1 MSDTIRDR
9 APRPLDKA
17 GDGGPG
23 DPDRRVGA
31 SPHAPARPRWQ
42 VITAALILLL
52 GMVGTVWWALDRPDD
67 IRAGSTA
74 VDAQGMAARYG
85 IDVNLLAVTA
95 AGGMIQLRYQVVDP
109 DKADRVVHEPSL
121 APVLIIEET
130 GETIIMN
137 SPPHHHGSEMELG
150 GTYFFLMANANNAI
164 HQGTLVTLLIG
175 DARLEHI
182 TAQG

>member
-1 MSDTIRDR
+1 MTDITLPGRDR
-9 APRPLDKA
+9 YLPDGSP
-17 GDGGPG
+17 DGGG
-23 DPDRRVGA
+23 DADRRTEA
-31 SPHAPARPRWQ
+31 SPRASVRPRWLV
-42 VITAALILLL
+42 VIAVLALIL
-52 GMVGTVWWALDRPDD
+52 GTAVAARWAFDRPDD

-95 AGGMIQLRYQVVDP
+95 AGGMVQLRYQVVDP
-109 DKADRVVHEPSL
+109 DKADRVVHDPSL
-121 APVLIIEET
+121 APVLIVEKT

-137 SPPHHHGSEMELG
+137 SPPHHHGSELQLG

-164 HQGTLVTLLIG
+164 HRGTEVTLLIG

-182 TAQG
+182 TAEG